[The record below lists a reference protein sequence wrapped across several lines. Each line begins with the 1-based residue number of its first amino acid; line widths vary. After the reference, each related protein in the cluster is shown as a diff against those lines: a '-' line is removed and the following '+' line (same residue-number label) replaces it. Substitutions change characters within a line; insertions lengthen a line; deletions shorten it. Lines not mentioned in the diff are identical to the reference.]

1 MYKHLNIS
9 ITSVA
14 RKRPPSVRSPSMT
27 LSALRMLLVAWRRSS
42 LKDTEKGRLISISR
56 TTQCPSRG
64 TAQRQ
69 KRSEGEEMIKM
80 PVMVEVWSVDS
91 LAECLDAVGPE
102 LYRKL
107 WSFVP
112 AEGESPKGKDIW
124 HLLSEDE
131 QRELVDAVHIE
142 FPDDED

>member
-1 MYKHLNIS
+1 
-9 ITSVA
+9 
-14 RKRPPSVRSPSMT
+14 
-27 LSALRMLLVAWRRSS
+27 
-42 LKDTEKGRLISISR
+42 
-56 TTQCPSRG
+56 
-64 TAQRQ
+64 
-69 KRSEGEEMIKM
+69 MIKM
-80 PVMVEVWSVDS
+80 PVTVEVWGADS

-112 AEGESPKGKDIW
+112 AEGELPKGKDIW

-131 QRELVDAVHIE
+131 KRELVDAVHSE